1 LVQVHRAKFNAQ
13 LNVHE
18 LSRKHN
24 VAPPSIKRFFFFF
37 FYNILISYYGLPFR
51 FSMETRVSCVIKY
64 ETRLNFITGRNRQA
78 KSVPGLSAEDWPV
91 ETRKAGIDSA
101 AN

>member
-1 LVQVHRAKFNAQ
+1 MDCRSDLVWRHVFLVL
-13 LNVHE
+13 LNM
-18 LSRKHN
+18 K
-24 VAPPSIKRFFFFF
+24 P
-37 FYNILISYYGLPFR
+37 
-51 FSMETRVSCVIKY
+51 VS
-64 ETRLNFITGRNRQA
+64 NFITGRNRQA

>member
-1 LVQVHRAKFNAQ
+1 MK
-13 LNVHE
+13 
-18 LSRKHN
+18 
-24 VAPPSIKRFFFFF
+24 P
-37 FYNILISYYGLPFR
+37 
-51 FSMETRVSCVIKY
+51 
-64 ETRLNFITGRNRQA
+64 RLNFITGRNRQA